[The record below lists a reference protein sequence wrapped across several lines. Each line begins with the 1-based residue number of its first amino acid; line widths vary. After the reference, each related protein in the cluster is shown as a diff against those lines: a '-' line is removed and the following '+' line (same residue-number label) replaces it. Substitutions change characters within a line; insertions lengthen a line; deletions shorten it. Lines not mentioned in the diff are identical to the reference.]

1 MTGIAL
7 MAIDGL
13 IHVSLV
19 PHSLE
24 YASYLG
30 LLFVVANTFGS
41 VLSGLGINGGRPWG
55 WPLGLPSVS
64 SASPFSSPLLFIFD
78 PVLLTQDRVIDLV
91 QQPLIFSVSVS
102 PSGPVLA
109 CW

>member
-1 MTGIAL
+1 MTGIAH

-19 PHSLE
+19 PHYLE

-30 LLFVVANTFGS
+30 LLFVANTFGS

-78 PVLLTQDRVIDLV
+78 RVVDLV
-91 QQPLIFSVSVS
+91 QQSLIFSVSVG

>member
-13 IHVSLV
+13 IHFSLV
-19 PHSLE
+19 PHYLE
-24 YASYLG
+24 HASYLS
-30 LLFVVANTFGS
+30 LLFLANTFGS
-41 VLSGLGINGGRPWG
+41 VLSALGINGGRLWG

-78 PVLLTQDRVIDLV
+78 RVLLTQDRVIDLV
-91 QQPLIFSVSVS
+91 QRSLIFSVSVG
-102 PSGPVLA
+102 PSGLVLA

>member
-1 MTGIAL
+1 VTGIAL

-13 IHVSLV
+13 IHVSLI
-19 PHSLE
+19 PHYLE

-30 LLFVVANTFGS
+30 LLFVANNFGS

-64 SASPFSSPLLFIFD
+64 SARSCSSPLLFIFD
-78 PVLLTQDRVIDLV
+78 RVLLTQDRVIDLV
-91 QQPLIFSVSVS
+91 QQSLIFSVSVG
-102 PSGPVLA
+102 PSGLVLA

>member
-1 MTGIAL
+1 VTGIAL

-78 PVLLTQDRVIDLV
+78 RVLLAQDRVVDLV
-91 QQPLIFSVSVS
+91 QQSLIFSVSVG
-102 PSGPVLA
+102 PSGLVLA

>member
-1 MTGIAL
+1 MIGIAL

-13 IHVSLV
+13 IHFSLV
-19 PHSLE
+19 PHYLE

-30 LLFVVANTFGS
+30 LLFLANTFGS
-41 VLSGLGINGGRPWG
+41 VLSALGINGGRPWG
-55 WPLGLPSVS
+55 PLGLPSVS

-78 PVLLTQDRVIDLV
+78 RVLLTQDRVIDLV
-91 QQPLIFSVSVS
+91 QQPLIFPVPVG